1 MKHLV
6 VLIIALLISS
16 AAMAEGE
23 CQADKQKFCKD
34 VAKSDVGAC
43 FDKHA
48 AELSEACKAKREA
61 RAKKNAEESA
71 KMGKEEGTHTE
82 PGPRCSAGKRYKQG
96 GSTRAP
102 EPHNRQR
109 DAKGVNS
116 RKFFGGRWLR
126 SVPLGVGVIAAQTTG
141 VWDAA

>member
-71 KMGKEEGTHTE
+71 KMGKEEALTPSRVTVLRRKAIQARWIN
-82 PGPRCSAGKRYKQG
+82 PSAGTPQPATRRQSSEPTEVLWRASASV
-96 GSTRAP
+96 GS
-102 EPHNRQR
+102 
-109 DAKGVNS
+109 
-116 RKFFGGRWLR
+116 L
-126 SVPLGVGVIAAQTTG
+126 
-141 VWDAA
+141 

>member
-23 CQADKQKFCKD
+23 CQADRQKFCKD
-34 VAKSDVGAC
+34 VAKSDVAAC

-82 PGPRCSAGKRYKQG
+82 PSHGTP
-96 GSTRAP
+96 P
-102 EPHNRQR
+102 ESDTSKVDQPERRN
-109 DAKGVNS
+109 
-116 RKFFGGRWLR
+116 
-126 SVPLGVGVIAAQTTG
+126 PTTG
-141 VWDAA
+141 NETPKQ

>member
-6 VLIIALLISS
+6 VLIIALLIPA

-23 CQADKQKFCKD
+23 CQGDRQKFCKD
-34 VAKSDVGAC
+34 MAKSEVGAC
-43 FDKHA
+43 LDKHA

-82 PGPRCSAGKRYKQG
+82 PGHG
-96 GSTRAP
+96 GTP
-102 EPHNRQR
+102 ESDTNKIDQPARRN
-109 DAKGVNS
+109 
-116 RKFFGGRWLR
+116 
-126 SVPLGVGVIAAQTTG
+126 VPSN
-141 VWDAA
+141 DAAPQ

>member
-23 CQADKQKFCKD
+23 CQADRQKFCKD

-82 PGPRCSAGKRYKQG
+82 PGHG
-96 GSTRAP
+96 AP
-102 EPHNRQR
+102 PESDTSKIDQPARRNIPS
-109 DAKGVNS
+109 NE
-116 RKFFGGRWLR
+116 
-126 SVPLGVGVIAAQTTG
+126 AAPQ
-141 VWDAA
+141 

>member
-23 CQADKQKFCKD
+23 WQADKQKFCKD
-34 VAKSDVGAC
+34 VAKSDIGAC

-71 KMGKEEGTHTE
+71 KMGKEEGTHT
-82 PGPRCSAGKRYKQG
+82 GQG
-96 GSTRAP
+96 GPSESDTSKVVQPERRNPSTGTETP
-102 EPHNRQR
+102 KQ
-109 DAKGVNS
+109 
-116 RKFFGGRWLR
+116 
-126 SVPLGVGVIAAQTTG
+126 
-141 VWDAA
+141 

>member
-1 MKHLV
+1 MKHLM
-6 VLIIALLISS
+6 VLIIALLMSS

-23 CQADKQKFCKD
+23 CQADRQKFCKD

-82 PGPRCSAGKRYKQG
+82 PGHG
-96 GSTRAP
+96 AP
-102 EPHNRQR
+102 LESDTSKVDQPERRN
-109 DAKGVNS
+109 
-116 RKFFGGRWLR
+116 
-126 SVPLGVGVIAAQTTG
+126 PTTG
-141 VWDAA
+141 NETPKQ

>member
-48 AELSEACKAKREA
+48 CKAKREV

-71 KMGKEEGTHTE
+71 KMGKEEALTPSRVTVLRRKAIQARWIN
-82 PGPRCSAGKRYKQG
+82 PSAGTPQP
-96 GSTRAP
+96 A
-102 EPHNRQR
+102 
-109 DAKGVNS
+109 
-116 RKFFGGRWLR
+116 
-126 SVPLGVGVIAAQTTG
+126 
-141 VWDAA
+141 